1 MSLEIRVLQE
11 AAAEAFRQLRR
22 QALEREPFAFG
33 EATEEHQA
41 QPLEAFT
48 RRLGATRED
57 DFVLGAFV
65 DGNLVGTAGFA
76 RVQRVKRRHK
86 GIVWGMYVDA
96 RHRGRGVGRAL
107 LEALLEQV
115 RELPDLRQVQLSVT
129 ASQSAARKL
138 YESLGFVSYG
148 REPAALHS
156 GGEFVDEDHMELEL
170 KKFAR

>member
-11 AAAEAFRQLRR
+11 ADAEAFRKLRR
-22 QALEREPFAFG
+22 QALDREPLAFG
-33 EATEEHQA
+33 EAPEEHQA
-41 QPLEAFT
+41 QPFEAFA
-48 RRLGATRED
+48 RRLAAARDD

-76 RVQRVKRRHK
+76 RIQRVKRRHK

-96 RHRGRGVGRAL
+96 GHRGLGVGRAL
-107 LEALLEQV
+107 LEALLARV
-115 RELPDLRQVQLSVT
+115 RELPDLQQIQLSVT

-148 REPAALHS
+148 REPAALYT
-156 GGEFVDEDHMELEL
+156 GGEFIDEAHMALEL
-170 KKFAR
+170 KKPDR

>member
-11 AAAEAFRQLRR
+11 EDAEGFRQLRR
-22 QALEREPFAFG
+22 KALEREPFAFG
-33 EATEEHQA
+33 EATEEHEA

-48 RRLGATRED
+48 RRLAAARED

-65 DGNLVGTAGFA
+65 DGRLVGTAGFA

-96 RHRGRGVGRAL
+96 GHRGRGVGRAL
-107 LEALLEQV
+107 LEALLARV
-115 RELPDLRQVQLSVT
+115 RALPDLRQIQLSVT
-129 ASQSAARKL
+129 ARQTAARKL

-148 REPAALHS
+148 REPAALHA
-156 GGEFVDEDHMELEL
+156 GGEFVDEDHMALDV
-170 KKFAR
+170 KKPDR